1 MLLDAG
7 NLFVSKS
14 KSSCDQVELGKAE
27 QILRSYQSMAYDAIN
42 LSQEDLLF
50 GTSFLL
56 KDLLEEARALKL
68 PLISSNLVSRKT
80 EKPIFSPF
88 IVKKAGE
95 INVGIFGLMEHSS
108 LTQKP
113 DSTYIVKDPYEVAR
127 EMISS
132 LKDKVGLI
140 IALSSL
146 SKEKNLKLPEDAPGI
161 DFIISTDKRTH
172 SPIRVKNSYILSS
185 ADKGKYLGRLD
196 ITLTSLERPL
206 TLQDVSATR
215 KLRSRLAWVQQ
226 KIISLKEREND
237 VLGSDNARIKERYNK
252 EIERLKKQEGQYRQ
266 EVAKLDKVSN
276 SFTNAIIPLAAKRP
290 EKAPKKLSLR
300 HTGKTGAKGASP
312 VMSPGP
318 HIRINKLLADKGQRI
333 TFVLTIDKAPNQ
345 VRALGFDVVYDPK
358 VLKYSKYVKGEL
370 VKKFDMFD
378 ASKIKDGQVRVGG
391 FEARDDL
398 IMAGK
403 SGELVRLEFQVTG
416 KGNSGLQLVRLKDD
430 ISLWGVESAQ
440 TSRQKNMEN

>member
-7 NLFVSKS
+7 NLFVSGS
-14 KSSCDQVELGKAE
+14 KSSCDQEELGKAE

-95 INVGIFGLMEHSS
+95 INMGIFGIMEESPV
-108 LTQKP
+108 QKT
-113 DSTYIVKDPYEVAR
+113 DSTYVVKDPSDAAH

-132 LKDKVGLI
+132 LKGKADLI
-140 IALSSL
+140 VALSSL
-146 SKEKNLKLPEDAPGI
+146 SKEKNLKLLEDAPGI
-161 DFIISTDKRTH
+161 DFIISTGKRTH

-185 ADKGKYLGRLD
+185 GDKGKYLGRLD

-206 TLQDVSATR
+206 GLQNVSATR

-276 SFTNAIIPLAAKRP
+276 YFTNATIPLATKRP

-318 HIRINKLLADKGQRI
+318 HIRINKLLADKGQKA

-378 ASKIKDGQVRVGG
+378 ASKIKDGQLRVGG

-398 IMAGK
+398 ILAGK
-403 SGELVRLEFQVTG
+403 SGELVRLHFKVIS
-416 KGNSGLQLVRLKDD
+416 KGNSDLRLVRLKDN
-430 ISLWGVESAQ
+430 ISSWSVESAQ